1 MAFNNSATAFSEKNP
16 TSVMNRHTCKMR
28 NKRMWKSLRAHILS
42 CREKRKQDEADA
54 ELLRK
59 KKCAEDLKIQENKL
73 SLAQINGRLSE
84 LRDKRD
90 ELEEEKREL
99 LKQAIINTV
108 IAVPEPKCA
117 NYDRKLVT
125 KIKFKSSI
133 VSDAF
138 LHHHHHHQQQLQP
151 QQQQQE
157 EYSLD
162 VLKTE
167 PSMESPTPI
176 LFEELSPTSDSVVTP
191 TDVKESSKP
200 SQWIIDQPN

>member
-1 MAFNNSATAFSEKNP
+1 MAFNNSSTVFVEKNP
-16 TSVMNRHTCKMR
+16 TSVMSRHTCKMR
-28 NKRMWKSLRAHILS
+28 NKRMWKSLRADILS
-42 CREKRKQDEADA
+42 RREKRKRDEADA

-99 LKQAIINTV
+99 LKQTIMNSV

-138 LHHHHHHQQQLQP
+138 LHHH

-157 EYSLD
+157 QQEYSLD

-176 LFEELSPTSDSVVTP
+176 LFEKSSPTSDSVVIP

-200 SQWIIDQPN
+200 NHWIIDQPN

>member
-1 MAFNNSATAFSEKNP
+1 M
-16 TSVMNRHTCKMR
+16 
-28 NKRMWKSLRAHILS
+28 
-42 CREKRKQDEADA
+42 
-54 ELLRK
+54 
-59 KKCAEDLKIQENKL
+59 
-73 SLAQINGRLSE
+73 
-84 LRDKRD
+84 
-90 ELEEEKREL
+90 
-99 LKQAIINTV
+99 
-108 IAVPEPKCA
+108 
-117 NYDRKLVT
+117 T

>member
-1 MAFNNSATAFSEKNP
+1 MFFS
-16 TSVMNRHTCKMR
+16 
-28 NKRMWKSLRAHILS
+28 
-42 CREKRKQDEADA
+42 
-54 ELLRK
+54 
-59 KKCAEDLKIQENKL
+59 
-73 SLAQINGRLSE
+73 
-84 LRDKRD
+84 
-90 ELEEEKREL
+90 
-99 LKQAIINTV
+99 
-108 IAVPEPKCA
+108 A

-138 LHHHHHHQQQLQP
+138 LHHH
-151 QQQQQE
+151 QQQQQQQQPQQ

-176 LFEELSPTSDSVVTP
+176 LFEELSPTSDSVVIP

-200 SQWIIDQPN
+200 SHWIIDQPN